1 MQIKLKKGKDSKWY
15 SMPDTWDELSLDK
28 YMSVMSYLTNEKTT
42 DHTRLVMMI
51 HHLTDIPEQD
61 LWNMTIPDLTQ
72 INEVMKGMLQSEPNQ
87 ELKHILNIK
96 GKKYGFHP
104 KLKNVSLGEFVD
116 IEMCIKEGM
125 YENLHTLLS
134 ILYRPIIEEDGDKY
148 IIEDYQPSQ
157 DRANLFRDNLKVED
171 INGASVFFYALG
183 AQLLETM
190 AVYLKAETMKERL
203 MQFRKNGDGM
213 KLSTD

>member
-15 SMPDTWDELSLDK
+15 NMPDTWNELPLDK

-61 LWNMTIPDLTQ
+61 LWDMTLADLSK
-72 INEVMKGMLQSEPNQ
+72 INEVMSSLLKSEPNQ

-96 GKKYGFHP
+96 GKKYGFNP

-116 IEMCIKEGM
+116 IEQCIRDGM

-134 ILYRPIIEEDGDKY
+134 ILYRPIIKEDGDKY
-148 IIEDYQPSQ
+148 LIEEYEPSEE
-157 DRANLFRDNLKVED
+157 RAILFRDNLKVHD

-183 AQLLETM
+183 AQLSETM
-190 AVYLKAETMKERL
+190 AVYLKEETMKERL
-203 MQFRKNGDGM
+203 IQFRKNGDGM
-213 KLSTD
+213 KSSIS

>member
-61 LWNMTIPDLTQ
+61 LWNMTIPDLTR

-190 AVYLKAETMKERL
+190 AVYLKAETMRERL
-203 MQFRKNGDGM
+203 ALFRKNGDGM

>member
-15 SMPDTWDELSLDK
+15 SMPDTWNELPLDK
-28 YMSVMSYLTNEKTT
+28 YMSVMTYLTNEKTT

-72 INEVMKGMLQSEPNQ
+72 INEVMKDMLKSEPNQ

-116 IEMCIKEGM
+116 IEMCIREGM

-190 AVYLKAETMKERL
+190 AVYLKAETMRERL
-203 MQFRKNGDGM
+203 ALFRKNGDGM

>member
-190 AVYLKAETMKERL
+190 AVYLKAETMRERL